1 MRSEPCLHSTEDV
14 LLRAEVS
21 HHDVCASEAHHDG
34 REDDS
39 AAAEARA
46 AWIKEIRHERRSAE
60 I

>member
-1 MRSEPCLHSTEDV
+1 
-14 LLRAEVS
+14 
-21 HHDVCASEAHHDG
+21 VCASEAHHDG